1 MDTLIQQIGDK
12 QWIVQVNPLL
22 NFLQIVRQPLIGQ
35 QIDWWNW
42 VIAVALTALAWLLA
56 AYMMRRY
63 RHRIAYWV

>member
-1 MDTLIQQIGDK
+1 M
-12 QWIVQVNPLL
+12 L